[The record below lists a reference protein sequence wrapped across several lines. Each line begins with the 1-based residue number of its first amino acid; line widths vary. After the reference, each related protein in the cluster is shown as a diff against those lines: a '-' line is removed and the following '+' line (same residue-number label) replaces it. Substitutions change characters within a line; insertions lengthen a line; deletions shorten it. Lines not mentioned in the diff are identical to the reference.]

1 MNLIGISLNHRTA
14 PIELREALHL
24 STEESVELIMQLKNE
39 IFTAGFVLSTCNR
52 TEIFGFSQNGKSDF
66 SPILNALLE
75 FKKISNLKQ
84 EHFEKYFSCSAV
96 KHIFKV
102 ASGIDSL
109 IIGDSQI
116 LGQIKDS
123 FQLSEDLEF
132 VDSVMKRIFDTA
144 VKVGKMSIKET
155 LIGEGAVTISFAAVQ
170 VVEKIFSTLGNKS
183 ALVIGAGK
191 TGELAATHLREKGI
205 EKLTIANRTLERAEN
220 VAKKLSAAVI
230 EFDKIKKELFN
241 FDIIFS
247 ATSYEGFIL
256 EYEDIQQAIKKRK
269 GQPICLMDIAL
280 PRDIN
285 PKSANLDNVFY
296 NDIDSL
302 NIIVN
307 QNLLKRQKEIPKVEK
322 IILDEM
328 IGFFSWYNTLDI
340 VPTIKL
346 MRDFFESIRIDELEK
361 IKHKL
366 SDENFKKVED
376 MTRRLL
382 GRLLHNPTL
391 KLRRIAETGNN
402 PNEVA
407 QTSAIVKD
415 LFDLEGD
422 SDQINVN

>member
-24 STEESVELIMQLKNE
+24 SKEETVELVMQLKKN
-39 IFTAGFVLSTCNR
+39 IFTSGFVLSTCNR
-52 TEIFGFSQNGKSDF
+52 TEIFGFPQNGKSDF
-66 SPILNALLE
+66 TPILNSLME
-75 FKKISNLKQ
+75 FKKLAKLKS

-116 LGQIKDS
+116 LGQTKDA
-123 FQLSEDLEF
+123 FQLSEDLGF

-144 VKVGKMSIKET
+144 IKVGKLSIKET

-170 VVEKIFSTLGNKS
+170 VVEKIFSSLENKS
-183 ALVIGAGK
+183 ALVIGAGE
-191 TGELAATHLREKGI
+191 TGELAATHLRDKGI

-220 VAKKLSAAVI
+220 VAKKLNASFV
-230 EFDKIKKELFN
+230 EFEKIKEQLSN
-241 FDIIFS
+241 FDIVFS

-346 MRDFFESIRIDELEK
+346 MRDFFESIRIDELDK

-407 QTSAIVKD
+407 QISAIVKD

-422 SDQINVN
+422 SDQTNVN